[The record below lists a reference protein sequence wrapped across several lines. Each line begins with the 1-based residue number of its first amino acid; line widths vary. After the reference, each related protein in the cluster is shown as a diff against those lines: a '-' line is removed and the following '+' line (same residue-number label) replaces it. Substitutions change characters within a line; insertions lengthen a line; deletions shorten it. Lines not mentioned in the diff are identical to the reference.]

1 MDEVKAMARA
11 GESVGKAVGTGMR
24 TARKGATRA
33 SHAGVEMSRHATARA
48 EQELASHGISAD
60 ELQERLAQRATG
72 MSRADI
78 AKKGKRA
85 RKRWEK
91 KAEKSRKQLSK
102 NTELARRELAAKIEP
117 MPKKRRKWPW
127 LLLVLAGLAAVAAVA
142 LSRRPEELPIA
153 EAEEDPFAPNGRHS
167 HNGSAPAGSS
177 GVSGRSTQLNADWEG

>member
-1 MDEVKAMARA
+1 MDEVNAMARA
-11 GESVGKAVGTGMR
+11 GETVGKAVGTGIR
-24 TARKGATRA
+24 SAREGATRA
-33 SHAGVEMSRHATARA
+33 GYAGMDMSRHAAARA

-91 KAEKSRKQLSK
+91 KAEKSRKKLAG
-102 NTELARRELAAKIEP
+102 NAELARKELAARIEP

-127 LLLVLAGLAAVAAVA
+127 VLLVLAGVAAAAVA
-142 LSRRPEELPIA
+142 LSKRPEELPVA
-153 EAEEDPFAPNGRHS
+153 RAEEGSPEHGPNGHHAQS
-167 HNGSAPAGSS
+167 PNGSTAAADAGGTAPLSS
-177 GVSGRSTQLNADWEG
+177 DRER